1 MRSNWQWVGLALVVA
16 VIAVGVACGGGGS
29 EDHSQQI
36 VGGVDAGSPPGKGDG
51 PDAGPA
57 DGGPSEPPDA
67 GPPDAGPDGGPA
79 DAGPADGGPA
89 DGGTPLKNVVFPT
102 TANWDFYGPQNGG
115 PEDVRDVAM
124 DEGGNLWVAGGKQ
137 GLFLMRADASGRLS
151 GTFEKFGIA
160 DGLHPYG
167 WLNGETAQAMGVPD
181 GTPSDPNPS
190 LDATPVISLAGGPP
204 GTVFVGYEG
213 KHLDGVY
220 DCEGEWK
227 GEQGIPPAQ
236 WGDPAIY
243 KSGDA
248 DRVTLTASGISVVHY
263 DIFSGPGM
271 VSHELKGREKVCKI
285 YRLAWDKEKNLIW
298 FGGNHGFAVGQ
309 ADAVNVPTCNGIRSC
324 SQVMEHSHPAISGC
338 RVNYDFAAGSC
349 PSGQSAWVTDL
360 YSGVAVDPMSH
371 DMWIGGSV
379 RTTQFRI
386 ATLGGDFF
394 TAQAETEAPAPGGI
408 PRRWD
413 LWPDQV
419 GEWDATRNAV
429 NYVMPSQR
437 VDDLVSAIVALG
449 DGTAW
454 ISSAANGLIRV
465 DSSGNRVED
474 ATNRMASPKIS
485 SLALD
490 VDGSL
495 WAGMRWALGI
505 SRINVPVTDATGAVN
520 FVNVKYQA
528 ETFGMTLANA
538 PVANVRLGM
547 PGDGAARRMVVGF
560 RANGGYTGAVAIYR
574 GP

>member
-1 MRSNWQWVGLALVVA
+1 MRSSWQWVGPGVVLAA
-16 VIAVGVACGGGGS
+16 IAIGVACGGG
-29 EDHSQQI
+29 EDHPQQS

-57 DGGPSEPPDA
+57 DAGPDIEPPDA
-67 GPPDAGPDGGPA
+67 GPADAGPDGGPA
-79 DAGPADGGPA
+79 DGGPADAGPA

-102 TANWDFYGPQNGG
+102 TANWDFYGPLNGG
-115 PEDVRDVAM
+115 PQDVLDVAM
-124 DEGGNLWVAGGKQ
+124 DEGGNLWVAGGKE
-137 GLFLMRADASGRLS
+137 GLFLMRADASGKLS

-204 GTVFVGYEG
+204 GTVFVGYQG
-213 KHLDGVY
+213 KPGCESAWDGAA
-220 DCEGEWK
+220 WK
-227 GEQGIPPAQ
+227 PVSE
-236 WGDPAIY
+236 WGDPAVY

-271 VSHELKGREKVCKI
+271 VSNELKGREKLCII

-349 PSGQSAWVTDL
+349 PQGQSAWVTD
-360 YSGVAVDPMSH
+360 YYYGVAVDPASH
-371 DMWIGGSV
+371 DMWMGGSV

-394 TAQAETEAPAPGGI
+394 TAQGETEAPPPGGI

-413 LWPDQV
+413 LWADQV
-419 GEWDATRNAV
+419 GEWDSTRNTI

-437 VDDLVSAIVALG
+437 VDDAVSAIVALG

-454 ISSAANGLIRV
+454 VSSFTNGLIRI

-474 ATNRMASPKIS
+474 ATDRMSTPKIS

-495 WAGMRWALGI
+495 WAGMKWVLGI
-505 SRINVPVTDATGAVN
+505 SRINVPVTDATGAVKYAT
-520 FVNVKYQA
+520 VNYRD

-538 PVANVRLGM
+538 PVADVRVGVA
-547 PGDGAARRMVVGF
+547 GDGATRRMLVGF

>member
-1 MRSNWQWVGLALVVA
+1 
-16 VIAVGVACGGGGS
+16 
-29 EDHSQQI
+29 
-36 VGGVDAGSPPGKGDG
+36 
-51 PDAGPA
+51 
-57 DGGPSEPPDA
+57 
-67 GPPDAGPDGGPA
+67 
-79 DAGPADGGPA
+79 
-89 DGGTPLKNVVFPT
+89 
-102 TANWDFYGPQNGG
+102 
-115 PEDVRDVAM
+115 
-124 DEGGNLWVAGGKQ
+124 
-137 GLFLMRADASGRLS
+137 
-151 GTFEKFGIA
+151 
-160 DGLHPYG
+160 
-167 WLNGETAQAMGVPD
+167 
-181 GTPSDPNPS
+181 
-190 LDATPVISLAGGPP
+190 
-204 GTVFVGYEG
+204 
-213 KHLDGVY
+213 
-220 DCEGEWK
+220 
-227 GEQGIPPAQ
+227 
-236 WGDPAIY
+236 
-243 KSGDA
+243 
-248 DRVTLTASGISVVHY
+248 
-263 DIFSGPGM
+263 
-271 VSHELKGREKVCKI
+271 
-285 YRLAWDKEKNLIW
+285 
-298 FGGNHGFAVGQ
+298 
-309 ADAVNVPTCNGIRSC
+309 
-324 SQVMEHSHPAISGC
+324 
-338 RVNYDFAAGSC
+338 
-349 PSGQSAWVTDL
+349 
-360 YSGVAVDPMSH
+360 
-371 DMWIGGSV
+371 
-379 RTTQFRI
+379 
-386 ATLGGDFF
+386 
-394 TAQAETEAPAPGGI
+394 
-408 PRRWD
+408 